1 MKTID
6 KLLTAEQ
13 RAVIECAEGI
23 LSREIE
29 ARLVARGKADAGFR
43 LNSGTERT
51 GTVHKGD
58 EPG

>member
-23 LSREIE
+23 LSREME
-29 ARLVARGKADAGFR
+29 ARLITSRETNAGLGFDTR
-43 LNSGTERT
+43 PKRPGA
-51 GTVHKGD
+51 VHKPD
-58 EPG
+58 EFG